1 MGDLNKFYKKKKI
14 LVTGNTGFKGAWL
27 SQTLISLSANVV
39 GLSRDIPTKPSM
51 YNILNLKKKMKT
63 YFFDIKNLN
72 KIKNLIKKEKPDIIF
87 HCAAQSLVLKS
98 LQEPIE
104 TFNTNSIGSINL
116 LESIKNYKKSLAI
129 VMVTSD
135 KCYYPTKK
143 GYYREN
149 SLLGGIEPYGASKA
163 MAEIAIKSYYE
174 SYIKRNKKINL
185 VTVRAGNV
193 IGGGDWSRDRLL
205 PDIFKSWKKNK
216 IIKIRSPKANR
227 PWQHVLEP
235 VGAYIFIAE
244 KIFKSKIFFK
254 NYNIGPKGTSNLT
267 VINLIHLINRNWKL
281 RKIKFK
287 IFEKKRTVEAT
298 NLNLNVAKIKKE
310 LGWENKLKI
319 NETIK
324 FVCEWYSVYFNNSRD
339 IKKITSNQ
347 IKKYFMLW

>member
-1 MGDLNKFYKKKKI
+1 MSDLNKFYKKKKI

-27 SQTLISLSANVV
+27 SETLISFNANVV
-39 GLSRDIPTKPSM
+39 GLSKDIPTKPSM
-51 YNILNLKKKMKT
+51 YNILNLNKKMKT

-72 KIKNLIKKEKPDIIF
+72 KIKELIKKEKPDIIF

-98 LQEPIE
+98 LQKPIE

-116 LESIKNYKKSLAI
+116 LESIKNYKKNLAI
-129 VMVTSD
+129 IMVTSD

-193 IGGGDWSRDRLL
+193 IGGGDWSRNRLL
-205 PDIFKSWKKNK
+205 PDLFKNWKKNK

-235 VGAYIFIAE
+235 VGAYIFIAK

-324 FVCEWYSVYFNNSRD
+324 FVCEWYGVYFKKNGD
-339 IKKITSNQ
+339 IKKITSDQ